1 MIEVVDIR
9 QVEDGFML
17 RWNNPDRLAEGAYVH
32 ITEAWAEDF
41 HRHQFKPY
49 GIQHGAMNRLRYGL
63 VNGTLDTDNAGSLF
77 AEAYEAAVLNGA
89 ARRVARRRESSP
101 FDEFIAGK
109 GKP

>member
-49 GIQHGAMNRLRYGL
+49 GIQDGPMNQLRYGL
-63 VNGTLDTDNAGSLF
+63 AHGTLNAETAGELF
-77 AEAYEAAVLNGA
+77 AVAYQAAVSNGA
-89 ARRVARRRESSP
+89 VRRAARRRESSP